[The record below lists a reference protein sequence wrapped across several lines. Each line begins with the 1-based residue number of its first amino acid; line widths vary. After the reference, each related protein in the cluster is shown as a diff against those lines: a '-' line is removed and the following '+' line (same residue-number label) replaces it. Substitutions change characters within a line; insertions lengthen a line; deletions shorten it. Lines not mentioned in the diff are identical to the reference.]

1 MFDPTNT
8 AQAPG
13 CDACVCSSAGVYHD
27 LENADSE
34 SLHAARGSAARLGSG
49 QSSGLSVVPPE
60 STKII
65 DELIYKRLSPS
76 DRLAV
81 DQLRQQQACAIPIGT
96 LTVPNSLQLQ
106 FSLDLH
112 LNCCCTKS
120 CVEDGKNSD

>member
-1 MFDPTNT
+1 MR
-8 AQAPG
+8 
-13 CDACVCSSAGVYHD
+13 CVCCSAGGYYD

-81 DQLRQQQACAIPIGT
+81 DQLRQQQACAIPVDT
-96 LTVPNSLQLQ
+96 LTVPNSQQLQ
-106 FSLDLH
+106 FSLGLH
-112 LNCCCTKS
+112 LNHCSARS
-120 CVEDGKNSD
+120 CVEDAQKSD